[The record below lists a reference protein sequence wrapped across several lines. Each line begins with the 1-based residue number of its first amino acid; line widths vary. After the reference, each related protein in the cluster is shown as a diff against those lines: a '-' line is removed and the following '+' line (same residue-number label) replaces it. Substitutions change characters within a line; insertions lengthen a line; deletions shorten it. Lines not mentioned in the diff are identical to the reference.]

1 MAKIM
6 TKSSEFI
13 TQFSVLN
20 DQIVT
25 AIAERKFGRVIV
37 LDKARQDMMQDLCLL
52 AADDVDDQLF
62 DFIEDCARQ
71 NTKMIE
77 DMERSLLMLV
87 KQKNSNEKV
96 HRAYNTLQ
104 H

>member
-1 MAKIM
+1 M

-13 TQFSVLN
+13 IQFSALN
-20 DQIVT
+20 DQIVA
-25 AIAERKFGRVIV
+25 AIAERKFGRVIA

-52 AADDVDDQLF
+52 AVDDVDDQLF

-77 DMERSLLMLV
+77 DMEHSLTMLV
-87 KQKNSNEKV
+87 KQNNSNEKV
-96 HRAYNTLQ
+96 RKAYNILR

>member
-1 MAKIM
+1 M

-13 TQFSVLN
+13 TQFSALN
-20 DQIVT
+20 DQIVA

-52 AADDVDDQLF
+52 SADEVDDLLF
-62 DFIEDCARQ
+62 DFIEDCTRQ

-77 DMERSLLMLV
+77 DMEVELEQLTFRNNRFNKAV
-87 KQKNSNEKV
+87 Q
-96 HRAYNTLQ
+96 AY
-104 H
+104 HS

>member
-1 MAKIM
+1 M

-13 TQFSVLN
+13 TQFSALN
-20 DQIVT
+20 DQIVA
-25 AIAERKFGRVIV
+25 AIAERSFGRVIA

-52 AADDVDDQLF
+52 AADEVDDQLF
-62 DFIEDCARQ
+62 DFIENCTRQ

-77 DMERSLLMLV
+77 DMEQSLLLLV
-87 KQKNSNEKV
+87 KQNSV
-96 HRAYNTLQ
+96 TGRAIKAYSVFK

>member
-13 TQFSVLN
+13 TQFSALN
-20 DQIVT
+20 DQIVA

-52 AADDVDDQLF
+52 AANEVDDQLF
-62 DFIEDCARQ
+62 DFIEDCTRQ

-77 DMERSLLMLV
+77 DMEVELEQLTFRNNRFNKAV
-87 KQKNSNEKV
+87 Q
-96 HRAYNTLQ
+96 AY
-104 H
+104 HS

>member
-13 TQFSVLN
+13 TQFSALN
-20 DQIVT
+20 DQIVA

-52 AADDVDDQLF
+52 SADEVDDLLF
-62 DFIEDCARQ
+62 DFIEDCTRQ

-77 DMERSLLMLV
+77 DMEVELEQLTFRNNRFNKAV
-87 KQKNSNEKV
+87 Q
-96 HRAYNTLQ
+96 AY
-104 H
+104 HS

>member
-13 TQFSVLN
+13 TQFSALN
-20 DQIVT
+20 DQIVA
-25 AIAERKFGRVIV
+25 AIAERSFGRVIA

-52 AADDVDDQLF
+52 AADEVDDQLF
-62 DFIEDCARQ
+62 DFIEDCTRQ

-77 DMERSLLMLV
+77 DMEAELEQLTFHNNRFNKAV
-87 KQKNSNEKV
+87 Q
-96 HRAYNTLQ
+96 AY
-104 H
+104 HS